1 MGRRES
7 PQPNDNRDATT
18 LGPANA
24 DALGRG
30 HREGPARAQ
39 RSCAGA
45 ARPCLLPE
53 LVCVDDDVIGEPP
66 VRSARA
72 AR

>member
-30 HREGPARAQ
+30 HREDPARAQ

-45 ARPCLLPE
+45 ARPCLLPD
-53 LVCVDDDVIGEPP
+53 LVCVDDDVIDERP